1 MPPRGRVPGA
11 ELRDCVPLQG
21 GDDAGDEEGQP
32 HRCAGHRTGFTE
44 EGENTGPD
52 HRTDTQES
60 RTAYGHGTLTLLHV
74 GWVAGIRSAAHSHAS
89 RFACRPMRLVQT
101 MLSQISHC
109 SIFNAVWRHRASGLT
124 RPGLTHSRCCQQALN
139 IRQDSA
145 SRFGQRPL

>member
-32 HRCAGHRTGFTE
+32 HRCAGHRTGFTD

-60 RTAYGHGTLTLLHV
+60 STAYGHGTLTLLCV
-74 GWVAGIRSAAHSHAS
+74 GWVAGIRSAAYSHA
-89 RFACRPMRLVQT
+89 FACRPMRPVQT
-101 MLSQISHC
+101 MLSQIQPLFD
-109 SIFNAVWRHRASGLT
+109 IQRYGDTERPASPAQG
-124 RPGLTHSRCCQQALN
+124 
-139 IRQDSA
+139 
-145 SRFGQRPL
+145 